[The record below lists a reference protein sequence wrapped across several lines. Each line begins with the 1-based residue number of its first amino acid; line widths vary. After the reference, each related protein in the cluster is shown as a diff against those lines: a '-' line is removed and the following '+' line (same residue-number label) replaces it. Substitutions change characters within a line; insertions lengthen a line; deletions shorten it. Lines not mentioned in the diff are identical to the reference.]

1 MPTFRV
7 VDQSEDKDAVS
18 ALMALACT
26 SKNVETKNT
35 DTPPLNTEVPK
46 QLPTTKKSPPE
57 EFITNK
63 IHQPHPASIKKE
75 PSNQNK
81 NNDGDGDRDN
91 FPVEVSYLFFRKVII
106 SFFQRI
112 IKKNHSLVVGTYNS
126 CYEY

>member
-1 MPTFRV
+1 MPTSRV
-7 VDQSEDKDAVS
+7 VDQYEDKDAVS

-35 DTPPLNTEVPK
+35 NTPPPNTEVPPK

-63 IHQPHPASIKKE
+63 IHQPHPASITKE
-75 PSNQNK
+75 PSNQNE

-112 IKKNHSLVVGTYNS
+112 ILKKSLTRCWYLQ
-126 CYEY
+126 

>member
-63 IHQPHPASIKKE
+63 IHQPHPASITKE
-75 PSNQNK
+75 PSKQNK

-112 IKKNHSLVVGTYNS
+112 IKKSLTRCWYLQ
-126 CYEY
+126 